1 MESNF
6 SVSVVIPTY
15 KRLDM
20 LKKCLHGV
28 SIMSLKPHQII
39 VSYRPEEDRD
49 TAVWLE
55 TDAKNMYNNLDLV
68 KLYEPGQ
75 VFALNAAIEHA
86 TKDIIVIFDDDVV
99 PHQDWLHKIIV
110 HFEHVSVGG
119 VGGRDIVH
127 PNQSNS
133 TIEKAGFRTFWNKIY
148 GGHHLIVGKHRDV
161 ETLKGCNM
169 SFRRSIL
176 GSLKFDDRLLGSGA
190 QVANDLWYC
199 LNIRNAGWR
208 IILEPNAIVDHYP
221 AIKEDYNRH
230 DFDEFRCL
238 QTTFNTVAAET
249 AFLTTKQKLLY
260 FFHSILIGS
269 RTCPGGYFIIHSIL
283 KRPKS
288 LKGQLA
294 GGWIGFFKGWKEA
307 KKFKLN
313 PPGVPQKINAFTN
326 K

>member
-28 SIMSLKPHQII
+28 SIMSIKPDQII
-39 VSYRPEEDRD
+39 VSYRPEDDLD

-55 TDAKNMYNNLDLV
+55 TDAKNMYDNLDLV
-68 KLYEPGQ
+68 KLYKPGQ

-86 TKDIIVIFDDDVV
+86 IKDIIVIFDDDVV
-99 PHQDWLHKIIV
+99 PKKDWLHKIKPY
-110 HFEHVSVGG
+110 FDCASVGG

-127 PNQSNS
+127 PNNS
-133 TIEKAGFRTFWNKIY
+133 SVTIDKAGFRTFWNKIY
-148 GGHHLIVGKHRDV
+148 GGHHLVVGEYRNV

-169 SFRRSIL
+169 SFRRSML
-176 GSLKFDDRLLGSGA
+176 GTLKFDDRLLGNGA

-199 LNIRNAGWR
+199 LNIRNSGWS

-221 AIKEDYNRH
+221 AIKEDYNRNE
-230 DFDEFRCL
+230 FDEFRCL
-238 QTTFNTVAAET
+238 QTTFNTVAVET
-249 AFLTTKQKLLY
+249 AFLTTRQKLLY
-260 FFHSILIGS
+260 LLHSFLIGDRS
-269 RTCPGGYFIIHSIL
+269 CPGIYFIIHSML

-288 LKGQLA
+288 LKGQLL
-294 GGWIGFFKGWKEA
+294 GGWVGFFNGWKMA
-307 KKFKLN
+307 KKFKSN
-313 PPGVPQKINAFTN
+313 PPGIPNKINTFTN
-326 K
+326 E